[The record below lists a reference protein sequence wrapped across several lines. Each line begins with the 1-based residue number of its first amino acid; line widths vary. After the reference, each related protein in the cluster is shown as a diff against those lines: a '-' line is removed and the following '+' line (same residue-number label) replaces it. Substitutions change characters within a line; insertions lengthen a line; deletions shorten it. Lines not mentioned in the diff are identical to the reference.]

1 MRALLVA
8 IACVVPA
15 PADAGDCA
23 VRPWRATAGS
33 VSPGAACGAV
43 ILTTDASDAE
53 RSVGRAL
60 HTSSI
65 EDDAR
70 VSISLR
76 ALSRDAETIHVE
88 LPGAYVLLRDGQ
100 IGLYV
105 TEAQWAE
112 DGWAPLPA
120 PLDEYRLVDAATL
133 AIELAGDDLV
143 VTMDGHVAA
152 RWSVPA
158 RIRSGPLAVWLHGP
172 RGGRTRARIAD
183 VAISH

>member
-1 MRALLVA
+1 MRVLLVA

-23 VRPWRATAGS
+23 VRPWRGTAGS

-76 ALSRDAETIHVE
+76 ALSRDAESIHVE

-112 DGWAPLPA
+112 DGWQPLPA
-120 PLDEYRLVDAATL
+120 PLEDHRLVDPTAL
-133 AIELAGDDLV
+133 AIDLDGDAV
-143 VTMDGHVAA
+143 EVTIDGHAAA
-152 RWSVPA
+152 RWNVPA
-158 RIRSGPLAVWLHGP
+158 RVRSGPLAVWLHGP
-172 RGGRTRARIAD
+172 PGARTRLRIAD
-183 VAISH
+183 ASIS